1 MRLQEQVDQQP
12 QPRVVLIGRLSLY
25 GDAAARLHEEIIPV
39 TAIWSEVGR
48 PGKKLRA
55 LAQAGETTTMQ
66 QVEVALK
73 DAKAVPAG
81 ILKRLTGMTPHDV
94 RNLVPELGARA
105 EAALADAKKE
115 LGKRGVEEAKNLRE
129 LLEQQRKR
137 IEVKAAEFDKAY
149 DPNAPML
156 PGLLQEEF
164 AQMRADRRHWNERL
178 ARLAREIES
187 EPARLRQGFEVKAH
201 RLEPVGLLYL
211 WPVTG

>member
-1 MRLQEQVDQQP
+1 
-12 QPRVVLIGRLSLY
+12 
-25 GDAAARLHEEIIPV
+25 
-39 TAIWSEVGR
+39 
-48 PGKKLRA
+48 
-55 LAQAGETTTMQ
+55 MQ

-94 RNLVPELGARA
+94 RDLVPELGARA